1 MYIRFKK
8 SYVLNNKK
16 RVVGSVASVIESLG
30 KTLIKNQVAD
40 EYTGKIPPPK
50 QNIEFFKTHTHTI
63 WQQQE
68 Q

>member
-8 SYVLNNKK
+8 SYVLNKKK
-16 RVVGSVASVIESLG
+16 RVVGSVASVINSLG
-30 KTLIKNQVAD
+30 RSLIKDSVAE

-50 QNIEFFKTHTHTI
+50 QNIEFFKTHTHKI